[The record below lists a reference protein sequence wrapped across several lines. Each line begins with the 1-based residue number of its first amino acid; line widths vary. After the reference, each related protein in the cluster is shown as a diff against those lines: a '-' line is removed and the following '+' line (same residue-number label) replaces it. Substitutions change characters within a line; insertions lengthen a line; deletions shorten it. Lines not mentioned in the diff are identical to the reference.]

1 MCTPPRLFQEAE
13 RLGPRGHALSVR
25 TGAFSAATDCV
36 AFNLD
41 AGVERTQIL
50 AELREG
56 AALDEQDENDDSYAF
71 HVPHYTRSAW
81 RDVCERRVSDYG

>member
-1 MCTPPRLFQEAE
+1 MPPAWYKDALAVTPGNP
-13 RLGPRGHALSVR
+13 
-25 TGAFSAATDCV
+25 DCV
-36 AFNLD
+36 ACKLD
-41 AGVERTQIL
+41 AGIERTQIL

-71 HVPHYTRSAW
+71 HVPQYTRSAR